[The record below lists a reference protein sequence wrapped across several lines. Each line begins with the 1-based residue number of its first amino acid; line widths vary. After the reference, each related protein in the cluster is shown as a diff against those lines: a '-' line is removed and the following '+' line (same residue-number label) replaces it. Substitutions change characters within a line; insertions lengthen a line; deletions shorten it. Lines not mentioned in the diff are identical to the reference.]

1 MRFALSQLFL
11 LLILLLCLQLYNRP
25 SIVICMDKSSLF
37 KAAHLEAR
45 ASISVGEYTN
55 YSFAFRQAL
64 KLMYAR
70 RKPMEQRIAE
80 LASDNPK
87 ALISY
92 HLWS

>member
-1 MRFALSQLFL
+1 MTSFTAERGNTLELA
-11 LLILLLCLQLYNRP
+11 IMGDNR
-25 SIVICMDKSSLF
+25 IGNICMDKSSLF

-80 LASDNPK
+80 LASDNPR